1 MDLRS
6 GFSKYR
12 KEVHRLQWQL
22 TFSII
27 SASLLLSVA
36 ILGIRIVNAIKT
48 YSTIKSSTLVA
59 GEAHQISS
67 VKWFRDLTLS
77 EIRKISEQGADPE
90 ADAHGVPPAA
100 PIALDFGSLFRD
112 MKIDFRYLKST
123 DMRVFYIDHEGTAY
137 PLSNPG
143 ESGEKAKPDQDVII
157 QKGVELTRR
166 AEHQHLIMTEEN
178 KSMAVIP
185 HKDPETGADGYYYI
199 YMSDPDL
206 STIVRAMLKTSLREM
221 FGILLIVVLLGMLI
235 GFIFSCRWV
244 RWFDR
249 IKSVLN
255 SWAEGKFSEKIA
267 VSDTGGVTEWEE
279 LGDQLNAMSR
289 QLEKV
294 IETQNDLAASEERNK
309 LARELHDSIKQQV
322 FAINMNLG
330 AAKALQGKDP
340 EKASERIRLASEM
353 TRDTL
358 LELDYMIGTMRPLDL
373 NDSDMLDDL
382 EKMLENFKS
391 SSGIKILTDVS
402 DVTKISDQDTAAA
415 IYRIIQEG
423 VSNIIR
429 HSEAEKA
436 EVKLDVNE
444 VGIDLLI
451 KDNGKGFDLSEKTKK
466 GVGLNSMRE
475 RAEALNGTFV
485 VQSNENGTIL
495 KVHIP
500 RKMVV

>member
-1 MDLRS
+1 MNLRN
-6 GFSKYR
+6 GFLKYQ

-48 YSTIKSSTLVA
+48 YSTIKSSALVA

-77 EIRKISEQGADPE
+77 EIRKISEHGAAPE
-90 ADAHGVPPAA
+90 ADPHGVPPAA

-112 MKIDFRYLKST
+112 MKIDFRYLKSN

-267 VSDTGGVTEWEE
+267 VSDIGGVTEWEE

-330 AAKALQGKDP
+330 AAKALQTKDP
-340 EKASERIRLASEM
+340 EKASERIRLASQM

-358 LELDYMIGTMRPLDL
+358 LELDHMIGTMRPLNL

>member
-1 MDLRS
+1 MNLRD
-6 GFSKYR
+6 GFLKYQ

-59 GEAHQISS
+59 GEAHQLSN

-77 EIRKISEQGADPE
+77 EIKKISEQGSNPEKDPH
-90 ADAHGVPPAA
+90 DVPPAA

-112 MKIDFRYLKST
+112 MKIDFRFLKAT

-143 ESGEKAKPDQDVII
+143 ERGEKDKKDQDGII
-157 QKGVELTRR
+157 RKGVELTQR

-178 KSMAVIP
+178 RSMAVIP
-185 HKDPETGADGYYYI
+185 HKDQETGEDGYFYI

-206 STIVRAMLKTSLREM
+206 STIIRAMLKTSLREM
-221 FGILLIVVLLGMLI
+221 FGILVIVVILGMLI
-235 GFIFSCRWV
+235 GFIFSSRWV

-249 IKSVLN
+249 IKTVLN
-255 SWAEGKFSEKIA
+255 SWAEGKFNEKIA

-279 LGDQLNAMSR
+279 LGDQLNDMSR

-294 IETQNDLAASEERNK
+294 IETQNNLAASEERNK
-309 LARELHDSIKQQV
+309 LARELHDSIKQQI

-340 EKASERIRLASEM
+340 EKATERIRLASQM
-353 TRDTL
+353 TGDTL
-358 LELDYMIGTMRPLDL
+358 LELDHMIGTMRPLVL
-373 NDSDMLDDL
+373 NDSDMTDDL
-382 EKMLENFKS
+382 EKMLRNFKS
-391 SSGIKILTDVS
+391 SSGIKFFTDVS
-402 DVTKISDQDTAAA
+402 DASKIKDQDIAAA

-451 KDNGKGFDLSEKTKK
+451 KDNGKGFDLTEKKNK
-466 GVGLNSMRE
+466 GVGLNSMKE
-475 RAEALNGTFV
+475 RAEALNGTFII
-485 VQSNENGTIL
+485 QSNENGTIL
-495 KVHIP
+495 KAHIP
-500 RKMVV
+500 QKMEV